1 MHEFNNLEIMG
12 DALDEYKAIQEAE
25 AGIEPEMASDAEI
38 KKLMLSQMLENDNPT
53 IDSANPIVY
62 NGDIQNKKPW
72 RFNHATTN

>member
-1 MHEFNNLEIMG
+1 
-12 DALDEYKAIQEAE
+12 
-25 AGIEPEMASDAEI
+25 
-38 KKLMLSQMLENDNPT
+38 MLENDNPA

>member
-38 KKLMLSQMLENDNPT
+38 KKLLIELWEEIEPSEEPYTEEDAFRDFISDQYEE
-53 IDSANPIVY
+53 
-62 NGDIQNKKPW
+62 
-72 RFNHATTN
+72 FN